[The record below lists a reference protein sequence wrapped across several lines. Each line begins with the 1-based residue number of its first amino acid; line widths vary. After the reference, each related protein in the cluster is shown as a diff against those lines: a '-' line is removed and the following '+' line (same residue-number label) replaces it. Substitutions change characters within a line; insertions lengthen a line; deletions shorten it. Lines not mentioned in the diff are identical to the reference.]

1 MKIKKK
7 VVCILTAGVGSRMG
21 PLGLVLNKSLFTFQ
35 KKAIISNII
44 DKFPLKNTRFVIGI
58 GYKGDQV
65 KSFLKISHPLNEFVF
80 VNIKKFQG
88 KGTGPGY
95 SLFSCKKHL
104 QEPFYFISCDTLVSG
119 KIPLDANQNWVGT
132 NKYSIINNQNYC
144 NLKVSSNKIN
154 KIVDKKKVNN
164 KAYRQFIGLCY
175 IKNYKLF
182 WSGLSQKKLIKGEI
196 QISNGLQSLISN
208 DCVLKKSFNWLDL
221 GNHEAYKKAIIKYE
235 KYDFSK
241 LNECIYF
248 YKDRVIKF
256 FADPTIIKNRVKKI
270 SKNRNIFPIIDKV
283 SKNFYSYRYFE
294 GSIFYNNLEKKTFND
309 FLKFSLDKLWIR
321 NKKYNSKKFQKIC
334 SLFYKK
340 KTLIRYNKFKE
351 KYSNFDE
358 TKDINGK
365 KYPDIKSLLKKIKWS
380 EINNGVQS
388 FIHGDLQFDNVIY
401 NRKKKKFKLIDWRQ
415 DFGKSIKIGDLYY
428 DLSKI
433 YGGMLIDYSKI
444 KLNKFSYFENQKK
457 INFNVPKIKKFK
469 NYEKIFFD
477 LILSQKLDIEKVKII
492 TGLIFL
498 NMSPL
503 HHYPFD
509 KILYNLS
516 KKILY
521 EEVK

>member
-1 MKIKKK
+1 M
-7 VVCILTAGVGSRMG
+7 
-21 PLGLVLNKSLFTFQ
+21 
-35 KKAIISNII
+35 
-44 DKFPLKNTRFVIGI
+44 
-58 GYKGDQV
+58 
-65 KSFLKISHPLNEFVF
+65 
-80 VNIKKFQG
+80 
-88 KGTGPGY
+88 
-95 SLFSCKKHL
+95 
-104 QEPFYFISCDTLVSG
+104 
-119 KIPLDANQNWVGT
+119 
-132 NKYSIINNQNYC
+132 
-144 NLKVSSNKIN
+144 
-154 KIVDKKKVNN
+154 
-164 KAYRQFIGLCY
+164 
-175 IKNYKLF
+175 
-182 WSGLSQKKLIKGEI
+182 
-196 QISNGLQSLISN
+196 
-208 DCVLKKSFNWLDL
+208 LDL
-221 GNHEAYKKAIIKYE
+221 DVHEY
-235 KYDFSK
+235 
-241 LNECIYF
+241 L
-248 YKDRVIKF
+248 
-256 FADPTIIKNRVKKI
+256 
-270 SKNRNIFPIIDKV
+270 NRNIFPIIDKV